1 MSRAGP
7 KRGVLRFPIAT
18 EPQQMATSLYG
29 RTSNFY
35 VNGCQS
41 DRSSNQPALR
51 RQNGA
56 VPILPGGAGQNR
68 CDTRAGPYRYVG
80 CKSFVAEWPRS
91 GPAVVRASGEARP
104 DGAVAMRRGD
114 LGLLMEAPRPR
125 SHDVREGAWWTNP
138 ARE

>member
-1 MSRAGP
+1 
-7 KRGVLRFPIAT
+7 
-18 EPQQMATSLYG
+18 MATSLYG

-56 VPILPGGAGQNR
+56 VPHTSGAR
-68 CDTRAGPYRYVG
+68 VKIAATRAQVRAWRYVG
-80 CKSFVAEWPRS
+80 CKSFVAEACGFPPPR
-91 GPAVVRASGEARP
+91 AVPRRLGVGGGSRAI
-104 DGAVAMRRGD
+104 RRGD

-125 SHDVREGAWWTNP
+125 SHDVREGAWWTNRHTNP